1 MLHICS
7 QWLSDRLPLLHLC
20 VLYVI
25 DTMDQELLQD
35 QPLWEK
41 LIKKWFWLYL
51 FSFLVAPAGYIIKVL
66 ISNSVSVADV
76 WVLYSVVGLIWLLSV
91 YNDLGL
97 TESLQYFLPRY
108 WIKKQYNYIKTS
120 LYLSLFAQFSTGLL
134 IVLLLWFGAPWLAQ
148 NYFHSPSAEVILRY
162 FCFYFLGINLFQIL
176 QSVFVAF
183 QNTFSFQ
190 FVDFVR
196 MRSIVWFTFFFFVT
210 WRQSIEWYSLNRV
223 LGLAVGILVA
233 GVLFYKNYRKT
244 LLQWEIVLEK
254 PMIKEYLGYAFW
266 CFVGLNAGHLFG
278 QIIQQLVIVVL
289 GPESAGYYTNFIS
302 LFGISI
308 MLVWPI
314 IGLIFPLVSE
324 LITKK
329 DNEKLRNL
337 YRFFYTY
344 FAVFSLLLASFFVV
358 LWPETALVLFGQKF
372 VFSGE
377 MLSWWSIFSIFTIF
391 VGFNFAVIAGMGK
404 IKERV
409 KMLLISVVVVAIV
422 SLVGLYTIWIY
433 WSILALGA
441 GYGLLFWLS
450 FRLIYKDI
458 KFGVDW
464 KFILKNTILALI
476 LSVWIWIIKSDLFVF
491 DDMMR
496 YSNLWKLVGVGFA
509 FFLVFVGVNWK
520 RAMMLK
526 SEVMRMRGK

>member
-1 MLHICS
+1 MK
-7 QWLSDRLPLLHLC
+7 QDQLLA
-20 VLYVI
+20 
-25 DTMDQELLQD
+25 D

-51 FSFLVAPAGYIIKVL
+51 FSFLVAPAWYIIRVV

-76 WVLYSVVGLIWLLSV
+76 GILYSIVGLVTFLSV

-108 WIKKQYNYIKTS
+108 WIKKQYDYIKTS
-120 LYLSLFAQFSTGLL
+120 IYLSLFAQFSTGLL
-134 IVLLLWFGAPWLAQ
+134 IILLLWFGSPWLAQ
-148 NYFHSPSAEVILRY
+148 NYFHSSSAEVILKY

-176 QSVFVAF
+176 QSIFVAF
-183 QNTFSFQ
+183 QNTFSYQ

-196 MRSIVWFTFFFFVT
+196 MRSIVGFTFFFFLT
-210 WRQSIEWYSLNRV
+210 WRQSIEWYSLNRI
-223 LGLAVGILVA
+223 LGLVVGILIA
-233 GVLFYKNYRKT
+233 GILFYKNYRKT
-244 LLQWEIVLEK
+244 LLQGKIVLEK
-254 PMIKEYLGYAFW
+254 PMIKKYLNYALR
-266 CFVGLNAGHLFG
+266 CFIWLNVGHIFG
-278 QIIQQLVIVVL
+278 QVIQQLVIVIL
-289 GPESAGYYTNFIS
+289 WPESAGYYSNFIS

-329 DNEKLRNL
+329 DTEKLKNL
-337 YRFFYTY
+337 YTFFYTY

-377 MLSWWSIFSIFTIF
+377 MLSWWSIFGIFTIF

-409 KMLLISVVVVAIV
+409 KMLLISVAVVAIV
-422 SLVGLYTIWIY
+422 SLIGLYTIWIY
-433 WSILALGA
+433 WSVLALGS
-441 GYGLLFWLS
+441 GYVLLFWLS
-450 FRLIYKDI
+450 FRLIYKHI

-464 KFILKNTILALI
+464 KFIVKNTILALI
-476 LSVWIWIIKSDLFVF
+476 LSVWVWIIKSDLFIF
-491 DDMMR
+491 DDVMR
-496 YSNLWKLVGVGFA
+496 YSNLWKLILSGFG
-509 FFLVFVGVNWK
+509 FFLMFIGVNWK
-520 RAMMLK
+520 RAIVLK
-526 SEVMRMRGK
+526 DEVMRMRK